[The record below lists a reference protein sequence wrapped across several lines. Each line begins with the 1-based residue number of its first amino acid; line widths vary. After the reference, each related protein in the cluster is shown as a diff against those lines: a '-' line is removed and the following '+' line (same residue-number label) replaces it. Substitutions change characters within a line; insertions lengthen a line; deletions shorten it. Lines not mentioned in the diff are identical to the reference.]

1 MEKILEQLRKKYTL
15 EQSKKSVEE
24 IVIPRFMR
32 LSLERAVERFNTLP
46 EEYRTDWSKLFMD
59 VDLSRGVLKT
69 LIQSLF
75 GLYGGELIGLA
86 ELDMTIAERKVTHIF
101 ANTKDKTQQGKFVKL
116 IREVLGG
123 DYLVELINSDETNNR
138 EVEQKVKGLVNQAK
152 RENKRIVLVSKDM
165 ASRSFSIPEID
176 TVMLMFDRGS
186 YSTIAQKISRV
197 LTPGKTLDG
206 NTKVYG
212 NIISLSLDPNREDVS
227 PIDEYIIYESEKVE
241 GDDLNDSIQRVLR
254 SVQLFTNGQNGE
266 VEIEKDEYSNRLI
279 NSSSLIRMGSE
290 SSKVEHIINDT
301 ELVKQ
306 LLGVEVTKGEV
317 EKLLGVNSGEVKRT
331 IGGEKTKEEKQVEK
345 KVEDI
350 RIKLKEVLK
359 NIVEN
364 VVEISEINNCESDDI
379 VETLDMIKKKG
390 YCGQVVIEVGTDC
403 ETIKK
408 IILMG
413 GVSRK
418 LLNTIISSYNN
429 QNIMMF

>member
-212 NIISLSLDPNREDVS
+212 NVISLSLDPNREDVS

-306 LLGVEVTKGEV
+306 LLGVEVNKGEV

-429 QNIMMF
+429 ENIMMF

>member
-46 EEYRTDWSKLFMD
+46 DEYRTDWNKLFMD

-86 ELDMTIAERKVTHIF
+86 ELDMTKAERKVTHIF

-197 LTPGKTLDG
+197 LTPGKTLGGD
-206 NTKVYG
+206 TKVYG

-290 SSKVEHIINDT
+290 SSKVEHIINDS

-306 LLGVEVTKGEV
+306 LIGVEVTKGEV
-317 EKLLGVNSGEVKRT
+317 EKLLGINSGEVKRT
-331 IGGEKTKEEKQVEK
+331 IGGEKTKEEKQAEK

-364 VVEISEINNCESDDI
+364 VVEISQINRRKSNDI
-379 VETLDMIKKKG
+379 IETLDMINEKG
-390 YCGQVVIEVGTDC
+390 LNEEVVIEVGVDC

-408 IILMG
+408 IILVG
-413 GVSRK
+413 GISRK
-418 LLNTIISSYNN
+418 LLNTIITSYNSE
-429 QNIMMF
+429 NIKLF

>member
-197 LTPGKTLDG
+197 LTPGKTLGGD
-206 NTKVYG
+206 TKVYG

-306 LLGVEVTKGEV
+306 LLGVEVTKGEI

-364 VVEISEINNCESDDI
+364 VVIISQINRRKSNDI
-379 VETLDMIKKKG
+379 IETLDMINEKG
-390 YCGQVVIEVGTDC
+390 LNKEVVIEVGVDC

-408 IILMG
+408 IILIG
-413 GVSRK
+413 GISRK
-418 LLNTIISSYNN
+418 LLNTIITSYNSE
-429 QNIMMF
+429 NIRLF

>member
-1 MEKILEQLRKKYTL
+1 MEKILEQLRQKYTL

-32 LSLERAVERFNTLP
+32 LSLERAVEKFNTLP
-46 EEYRTDWSKLFMD
+46 EEYRTDWSKLLMD
-59 VDLSRGVLKT
+59 VDSSRGVLKT

-75 GLYGGELIGLA
+75 GVYGGELIGLVD
-86 ELDMTIAERKVTHIF
+86 LDMIMAERKVTHIF

-123 DYLVELINSDETNNR
+123 GYLVELINSDETNNR
-138 EVEQKVKGLVNQAK
+138 EVEQKVKGLVNRAK

-186 YSTIAQKISRV
+186 YATIAQKISRV
-197 LTPGKTLDG
+197 LTPGKTFDG
-206 NTKVYG
+206 NIKVYG

-254 SVQLFTNGQNGE
+254 SVQLFTNGQHGE
-266 VEIEKDEYSNRLI
+266 VEIEKDEYADRLI

-306 LLGVEVTKGEV
+306 LIGVEVTQSDV
-317 EKLLGVNSGEVKRT
+317 EKLLGVDSGKVKR
-331 IGGEKTKEEKQVEK
+331 IDGGEKIKEEKQVDK

-350 RIKLKEVLK
+350 RVKLKEVLK

-364 VVEISEINNCESDDI
+364 VVEISQINRRKSNDI
-379 VETLDMIKKKG
+379 IETLEMIDKNG
-390 YCGQVVIEVGTDC
+390 YSDEVVIEVGVDC

-413 GVSRK
+413 GISRK
-418 LLNTIISSYNN
+418 LLNTIITSYNSE
-429 QNIMMF
+429 NIRLF